1 MEENGVL
8 WNPQI
13 LHVLNN
19 IRTNSAFL
27 SQYHKKKYFKY
38 KGYAKY
44 FKIPII
50 ILSGINSV
58 TSVGMQI
65 YIQQDIISGITCI
78 ISLVCAIITSIELYL
93 GIQRTMENELLA
105 SKEFYLLSID
115 IYKTQALAPSDR
127 LVNARAYLEDKF
139 KTYCKLIE
147 NNELLYKRVQDSLQ
161 PVTVPTQQDTIAHTL
176 IPVFRQLSFSDDQNS
191 NSTSTSTN
199 N

>member
-1 MEENGVL
+1 MDNDDNV
-8 WNPQI
+8 WNPQLLTI
-13 LHVLNN
+13 LNN
-19 IRTNSAFL
+19 IRTNAAFL

-58 TSVGMQI
+58 TSVGMQM
-65 YIQQDIISGITCI
+65 YLEQDIISGITCI
-78 ISLVCAIITSIELYL
+78 ISLICAIITSVELYL

-161 PVTVPTQQDTIAHTL
+161 PVDVPQTTSTTTL
-176 IPVFRQLSFSDDQNS
+176 IRQISFSDDQIS
-191 NSTSTSTN
+191 NSTSTTN